1 MFENTLWTEKSY
13 RQFYDYLNSLKD
25 EKYRQFHGK
34 LVPDIDGLIGVQIPK
49 LRFIAKEISKGDIKG
64 FLYVCKG
71 NTYEERQIQGMVIGT
86 LKDEI
91 LFDAYFLNFLP
102 MISNW
107 AECDCFCSGLKIVKR
122 FPKKY
127 FEIFCKLTEN
137 EHVFTVRAGFVGILA
152 HFLEKEN
159 LPKIFELCQQKNYK
173 EYYIDMAIAW
183 LLSVCYVKFPAETSA
198 FLRDCRLSDFVF
210 NKTIQKS
217 IESRRISDKD
227 KALLKIMRRK

>member
-91 LFDAYFLNFLP
+91 LFDA
-102 MISNW
+102 
-107 AECDCFCSGLKIVKR
+107 
-122 FPKKY
+122 
-127 FEIFCKLTEN
+127 
-137 EHVFTVRAGFVGILA
+137 
-152 HFLEKEN
+152 
-159 LPKIFELCQQKNYK
+159 
-173 EYYIDMAIAW
+173 
-183 LLSVCYVKFPAETSA
+183 
-198 FLRDCRLSDFVF
+198 
-210 NKTIQKS
+210 
-217 IESRRISDKD
+217 
-227 KALLKIMRRK
+227 